1 MHMLS
6 EAKYGQAPIYY
17 TPFNLSVFKNVDT
30 APVECSDE
38 EIAALYEHFKKRIKT
53 ELEVMDKPLEERMAT
68 SFVDGKEAEEGPE
81 DDYDPADGY
90 SSLDSDDFSDSDYEL
105 ETKKIKL

>member
-1 MHMLS
+1 MHMFS

-17 TPFNLSVFKNVDT
+17 TPFNLSVFNNADMSS
-30 APVECSDE
+30 VECRDE
-38 EIAALYEHFKKRIKT
+38 EIAVLYDHFKKRLKT
-53 ELEVMDKPLEERMAT
+53 ELEVMDKPLEERMLT
-68 SFVDGKEAEEGPE
+68 GFVEEEEEGE
-81 DDYDPADGY
+81 DDDFNLADGY